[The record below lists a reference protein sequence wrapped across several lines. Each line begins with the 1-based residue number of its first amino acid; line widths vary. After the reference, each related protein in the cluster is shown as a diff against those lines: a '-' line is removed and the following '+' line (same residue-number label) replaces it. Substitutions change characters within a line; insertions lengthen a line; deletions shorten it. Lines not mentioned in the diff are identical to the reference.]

1 MDPLAEKYP
10 NWSPY
15 NYVMNNPINAVDP
28 DGRLVAPPGD
38 DYGYNGTYL
47 RSYNKLDG
55 KVYIYKDASQ
65 KELVTTNLTTLITLT
80 ALAQGETTKDAS
92 WEQRTGV
99 AEVPRNRAEKNGTSI
114 YDEATKANQFNGLTV
129 TRGTETLKALESYGG
144 GSDIGSLLNTDQK
157 RSAKC
162 AIAALRGSN
171 AANGADGFDGYKD
184 LVGDF
189 KAVERGKDP
198 DDGGNLR
205 ARRGYDRPLKGMDT
219 SLINGASIGLPSTT
233 SLLPG
238 PTQTYQATKVVWD
251 KGKEGIS
258 GTVFYKI
265 HPDSGLK

>member
-1 MDPLAEKYP
+1 M
-10 NWSPY
+10 
-15 NYVMNNPINAVDP
+15 DP

-38 DYGYNGTYL
+38 YYGYDGKYL
-47 RSYNKLDG
+47 GSDNQLDG
-55 KVYIYKDASQ
+55 KVYIYKDANQ
-65 KELVTTNLTTLITLT
+65 KEYVTTDVETLKILTVVV
-80 ALAQGETTKDAS
+80 QGETTRNAN
-92 WEQRTGV
+92 WEQRTGI

-171 AANGADGFDGYKD
+171 AANGADGFDGYND
-184 LVGDF
+184 LAGDF
-189 KAVERGKDP
+189 QAVKDGKDP
-198 DDGGNLR
+198 KDGGNLR
-205 ARRGYDRPLKGMDT
+205 AGRGYDRPLKGMDT